1 VIFSPRDHALRETKE
16 IRVRRILIALGIG
29 LVGLFVQS
37 GCQSSNTPA
46 PAPAR
51 VPTVNERV
59 MEGSINESKP
69 LPPQGREDLPPPP
82 FDDVPLVNQEAPET
96 QRYVTAYNQVGHPR
110 ILVWVQ
116 QPGAGQ
122 YDEAAARSIDYAA
135 MENILTDW
143 LSAGGRVAVI
153 SPQAARQSLDPN
165 QMRDLNSGQPARP
178 QEISDRLHADV
189 LVLVQAQPTRQSGVG
204 PAVRLVAEATNLRG
218 AESLGQ
224 AVVDVLPPL
233 DKPQI
238 NKYTRFVARKLMDGM
253 TANWS
258 SFGAPQ
264 SFPPGPAEQPGAG
277 SPSTQ
282 PSAPAT
288 NPNQ

>member
-1 VIFSPRDHALRETKE
+1 VQ
-16 IRVRRILIALGIG
+16 RILSTLGIG
-29 LVGLFVQS
+29 IVGMCVQA
-37 GCQSSNTPA
+37 GCQSSNSPA

-51 VPTVNERV
+51 VPAMNERV
-59 MEGSINESKP
+59 MDGGMDQPKP
-69 LPPQGREDLPPPP
+69 LPPQESEDLPPPP
-82 FDDVPLVNQEAPET
+82 FEDVPLVNQEAPEEA
-96 QRYVTAYNQVGHPR
+96 RYVAAYNQVGHPR
-110 ILVWVQ
+110 ILVWVTQ
-116 QPGAGQ
+116 RSARWQ
-122 YDEAAARSIDYAA
+122 YDEAAARAIDYAA

-153 SPQAARQSLDPN
+153 SPQAARQSLEPN
-165 QMRDLNSGQPARP
+165 QVNDLNSGQPARP
-178 QEISDRLHADV
+178 QDISDRLHADI

-238 NKYTRFVARKLMDGM
+238 NKYTRFIARKLMDGM

-258 SFGAPQ
+258 SFGPPQAVPPVGVAP
-264 SFPPGPAEQPGAG
+264 PA
-277 SPSTQ
+277 TQ
-282 PSAPAT
+282 PAPGT
-288 NPNQ
+288 P